1 MRDIVTCFSENAVN
15 VSRSSISCSSYSNNA
30 CISPSDIVPSTQNSI
45 SSVYK
50 LVLSTLKQILVTVT
64 WCRSHSN
71 QGLAITFDDE
81 DPPPF
86 RLNTNSRFFR
96 KKKGTKILEPSSSLS
111 SKVEILWDLSN
122 AKYES
127 GPEPVQGFHVVIVID
142 SEIGLVLGDTAE
154 ETVVSKRL
162 DFRSNNINAALA
174 KVSLLSRREH
184 CSGNTL
190 YTTKAQFCNT
200 GTWHDVMIRCSVEK
214 ENEGLFKSP
223 VLCVCI
229 DRKTVIRVKRLQW
242 NFRGNQ
248 TIFVDGLLVDLLW
261 DVHDWFFSPS
271 SSSSSS
277 SSGYAVFMFRTR
289 SGMDSR
295 LWLEEKNAQ
304 KDKDRVEFSLL
315 IYACKTT

>member
-15 VSRSSISCSSYSNNA
+15 VSHSSISCSSYSNNA
-30 CISPSDIVPSTQNSI
+30 CISPSDIVPSTQNSV

-71 QGLAITFDDE
+71 QGLAITFNEE

-96 KKKGTKILEPSSSLS
+96 KKKGTKILEPSSFLS
-111 SKVEILWDLSN
+111 SKVEISWDLSN

-127 GPEPVQGFHVVIVID
+127 KVPNLFKAFTL
-142 SEIGLVLGDTAE
+142 SSSLTRKL
-154 ETVVSKRL
+154 
-162 DFRSNNINAALA
+162 
-174 KVSLLSRREH
+174 VSLLSRREH

-190 YTTKAQFCNT
+190 YTTKAQFCDT

-214 ENEGLFKSP
+214 ENEGMFKSP

-229 DRKTVIRVKRLQW
+229 DKKTVIRVKRLQW

-261 DVHDWFFSPS
+261 DVHDWFFSP

>member
-1 MRDIVTCFSENAVN
+1 MRDFVTCFSENAVN
-15 VSRSSISCSSYSNNA
+15 VSHSSISCSSYSNNA
-30 CISPSDIVPSTQNSI
+30 CISPSNVAPSTQNSV

-50 LVLSTLKQILVTVT
+50 VILSTLKQILVTVT

-71 QGLAITFDDE
+71 QGLAITFNHE

-96 KKKGTKILEPSSSLS
+96 KKKGTKILEPFSSDS

-127 GPEPVQGFHVVIVID
+127 GPEPVQGFHLVIIID
-142 SEIGLVLGDTAE
+142 SEIGLVLGETAE
-154 ETVVSKRL
+154 ETVLLSKKL
-162 DFRSNNINAALA
+162 NFRSTGLAAA
-174 KVSLLSRREH
+174 KVSLLSRTEH
-184 CSGNTL
+184 CSGSTL
-190 YTTKAQFCNT
+190 YSTKAQFCDT

-229 DRKTVIRVKRLQW
+229 DKKTVIRVKRLQW

-248 TIFVDGLLVDLLW
+248 TLFVDGLLVDLLW
-261 DVHDWFFSPS
+261 DVHDWFFTPS